1 MIRSLSRAATAAA
14 LASAALVSCT
24 TISNRLPAASSA
36 PPYNPTHV
44 KLLKNAAEHGV
55 LFQISDAVVRD
66 VPVRQIGEKC
76 RKAGESQ
83 WSEKL
88 FGVLQ
93 TMNSEAGLYDKVHIV
108 EFKRGD
114 QPGVEINKD
123 LDGTSYLSVLYAKV
137 ESREPVRQMGDI
149 PCAEQSMDLVGKD
162 VTVIRYD
169 WPAYESVASALRNLP
184 ARPDVERFQFDR
196 RFLTY
201 LADQMTVFRL
211 TPELAFEKTPDG
223 SPLIAQALKKYAD
236 ELAANPPLPHM
247 AYWMREISAK
257 SKLGASVKFFGLKK
271 DAGLARGIQVDSAG
285 TFARKLSG
293 ASDPT
298 YMYVSYRTENGSV
311 SLSTLSDL
319 NSCLGKLSD
328 IYRSP
333 LALMTSY
340 DMEPE
345 SFLYPGHHCQTE
357 ETAAN

>member
-1 MIRSLSRAATAAA
+1 MPRFLSKAATAAA
-14 LASAALVSCT
+14 LASTALISCT

-36 PPYNPTHV
+36 PPYDSAHL

-66 VPVRQIGEKC
+66 VPIRQVGEKC
-76 RKAGESQ
+76 RKAGESA
-83 WSEKL
+83 WSEKV
-88 FGVLQ
+88 FAVLQ

-123 LDGTSYLSVLYAKV
+123 LDGTSYLSVSYAKV
-137 ESREPVRQMGDI
+137 ESREPIRQMGDI
-149 PCAEQSMDLVGKD
+149 PCAEQSMDLLGKD

-169 WPAYESVASALRNLP
+169 WPANELIASALRDLP
-184 ARPDVERFQFDR
+184 ERADVERFRFDH
-196 RFLTY
+196 RFTMF
-201 LADQMTVFRL
+201 LADHMTVFRL

-223 SPLIAQALKKYAD
+223 SPLITQAFKKYAD

-247 AYWMREISAK
+247 SYWMREISAK
-257 SKLGASVKFFGLKK
+257 SKLGSNLKFFGLKK
-271 DAGLARGIQVDSAG
+271 DLGLSRGIQVDSAG

-293 ASDPT
+293 MADPT
-298 YMYVSYRTENGSV
+298 YLYVSYRTENGGV
-311 SLSTLSDL
+311 SLSSLSDL

-340 DMEPE
+340 DLEPE

-357 ETAAN
+357 EEKQ